1 LPNVAAA
8 LCHDSS
14 VHRPEQTGP
23 QLRDNTTD
31 DESRLLDM
39 VRASSRS
46 VAVYDVSAP
55 TLLAVSER
63 AREQLGFGDTELATV
78 DLLERASDPDGVRK
92 LLALIRDGQLKAW
105 RFRSWLRTP
114 DGGRSWDFATGH
126 AIDVGG
132 RRLGLVSYD
141 PPTTPVSDPA
151 WDALLDPGPLDES
164 SNSRS
169 RAAPR
174 ARVPAGDDRLRDRVL
189 ELEDVLLRISR
200 EVEAAGIRTISVVGN
215 SPELPGL
222 DRLSPREREIVRR
235 LLVGERVPTIARQ
248 LGLSASTVRNHLSR
262 IYRKVGVHSQVQLI
276 EALQDTNNRS
286 PSG

>member
-1 LPNVAAA
+1 LPNVASV

-14 VHRPEQTGP
+14 VHRPEQTGS
-23 QLRDNTTD
+23 QFGDSKTD

-46 VAVYDVSAP
+46 VAVYDVSTP
-55 TLLAVSER
+55 TLLAASER

-78 DLLERASDPDGVRK
+78 DLVERASDPDGVRK

-105 RFRSWLRTP
+105 RFRAWLRTP
-114 DGGRSWDFATGH
+114 DGGRSWDFGTGH

-141 PPTTPVSDPA
+141 PPTTPVSNPG
-151 WDALLDPGPLDES
+151 WDALLDPEPLHD
-164 SNSRS
+164 SNDSRS

-174 ARVPAGDDRLRDRVL
+174 PPVPAGDDRLRDRVL
-189 ELEDVLLRISR
+189 ELEDVLLRIGR
-200 EVEAAGIRTISVVGN
+200 EVRAAGITTVSAGGI
-215 SPELPGL
+215 SPEVPGL

-262 IYRKVGVHSQVQLI
+262 IYRKIGVHSQVQLI
-276 EALQDTNNRS
+276 EALKTADGRS
-286 PSG
+286 ASG